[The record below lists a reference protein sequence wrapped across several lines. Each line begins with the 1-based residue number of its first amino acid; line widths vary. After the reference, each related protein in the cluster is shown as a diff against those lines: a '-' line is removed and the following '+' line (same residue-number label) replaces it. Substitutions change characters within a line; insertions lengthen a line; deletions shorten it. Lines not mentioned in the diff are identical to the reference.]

1 MKPDKLCPK
10 KPTHDFMMKPFYKD
24 PMPPQ
29 LLNRMELFAFNDST
43 YDPREICKE
52 KIKYQA
58 LVTFKL
64 TTNTMSVTVSSRRL
78 SFFDKLSGF
87 GELSN

>member
-1 MKPDKLCPK
+1 
-10 KPTHDFMMKPFYKD
+10 MMKPFYKE

-29 LLNRMELFAFNDST
+29 LLNRMEFFAFNST
-43 YDPREICKE
+43 DDPREICKE

-64 TTNTMSVTVSSRRL
+64 TTNTMSVTVSSRR
-78 SFFDKLSGF
+78 FGSGF
-87 GELSN
+87 GEYLKKHIDTSNIIHT